1 MQQAVTASNRPQ
13 AAVPAPGPAGLAA
26 MTPTPA
32 AQPAAGAVPK
42 RLLDWVALIER
53 LGERDRDD
61 LLRHFLALDADDRRL
76 RFGTSVRD
84 DHVRRYIGS
93 LDFERSYVYGVR
105 DADGGWL
112 GVGHLQDETPGN
124 AELGL
129 SVLPHARGR
138 GLGAAIF
145 RYAVAHAARAG
156 ASRLYMHFL
165 ASNRAIASI
174 ARSAGMTMRS
184 EGGEANAYL
193 QVPAYP
199 DLARMLIRQPEPA

>member
-1 MQQAVTASNRPQ
+1 MQHAVTASNRSLC
-13 AAVPAPGPAGLAA
+13 AAPASGPAGLPATAA
-26 MTPTPA
+26 G
-32 AQPAAGAVPK
+32 QPAPAGVVPK

-53 LGERDRDD
+53 LAEPDRDD
-61 LLRHFLALDADDRRL
+61 LLRHFLALDDDDRRL

-129 SVLPHARGR
+129 SVLPHARGH

-145 RYAVAHAARAG
+145 RYAVAQ
-156 ASRLYMHFL
+156 ASRNGSTRLYMHML
-165 ASNRAIASI
+165 TSNRAILSI
-174 ARSAGMTMRS
+174 ARNAGMHIES
-184 EGGEANAYL
+184 GGGEADAHL
-193 QVPAYP
+193 VVPDHAT
-199 DLARMLIRQPEPA
+199 LIRQLVGDVAATPA